1 MSRSI
6 TARGA
11 ITSLVAL
18 VTLSGGCLRR
28 EVATGEPTT
37 KISFDVVVP
46 QPAIDKVD
54 VLVMVDNSSS
64 MADKQRILADAVPD
78 LVRGLVQPKCVDKKT
93 RMPTGS
99 LADPLKTDGQQCAAG
114 SEPAF
119 TPITDMHI
127 GVISSS
133 LGGMGSKTCA
143 PGEPGRDNDDKGH
156 LLARSATGGTV
167 AAAGGLGF
175 LAWYPNVEQNQNKDR
190 HPQPPVPASV
200 DIDALGKAFKE
211 LVVGVGQRG
220 CGLEAQLESVYR
232 FLVQP
237 DPWTKIDVS
246 ADTQKASYGSPD
258 QVDVELLRQ
267 RAAFLRPDSL
277 VAVILLTDEDD
288 SSADPLSFD
297 GTGWLFGDDE
307 RVSRGTS
314 ACADAPASPE
324 CTSCELVQQCNPQDP
339 ACAKL
344 KNDPACATSGGV
356 LSAADD
362 SLNVRFHEMK
372 RRFGVDPQFP
382 VSRYVDAF
390 TKTKVP
396 RRASEHAHGAYA
408 ATPDCTNPLFAAH
421 LPSEPN
427 EELCK
432 LPRGP
437 RTSDHVYFAI
447 IGGVPN
453 QLLPES
459 GESAAIDWTK
469 LLGKDPAHYD
479 ETGIDPH
486 MIPSTEPR
494 AGLASPTATDLA
506 DPVHGREW
514 STGGTDLEFACTFA
528 LYENQN
534 GGIVPTRRTCT
545 TNDSSCDCDGKRS
558 TPLCDPSDNRVQV
571 RGKAY
576 PTRRELMVARGL
588 GDQAVVAS
596 LCPKQLT
603 APDGDDYGYR
613 PAVRSIT
620 KRLEDGLTASCL
632 PRPLVRDAD
641 GRSVPCLV
649 LATLAEPGG
658 EETCTKLGLGI
669 PKADVVARVRERA
682 VADDGEASRLLPVCE
697 VPQREV
703 APGESCRDE
712 DQKQGFCYVENIPGL
727 RCSHSILFTKPT
739 THLVNARFSL
749 QCITLDGKP

>member
-1 MSRSI
+1 MARSI
-6 TARGA
+6 RLLAFA
-11 ITSLVAL
+11 AL
-18 VTLSGGCLRR
+18 LSASACLRR
-28 EVATGEPTT
+28 EVATDEPTT

-54 VLVMVDNSSS
+54 VIVMVDNSSS

-93 RMPTGS
+93 RAATGV
-99 LADPLKTDGQQCAAG
+99 LADPLKPDGQQCAAG
-114 SEPAF
+114 AEPAF
-119 TPITDMHI
+119 VPITDMHI

-143 PGEPGRDNDDKGH
+143 SDADHDNDDRGH
-156 LLARSATGGTV
+156 LLARSAGGGTV
-167 AAAGGLGF
+167 AAAGSLGF
-175 LAWYPNVEQNQNKDR
+175 LAWYPDVEQNKNKAR
-190 HPQPPVPASV
+190 HPDPPVPASA
-200 DIDALGKAFKE
+200 DIAALGASFKE

-237 DPWTKIDVS
+237 DPWTRIDVS
-246 ADTQKASYGSPD
+246 PDTRKASYGPAGE
-258 QVDVELLRQ
+258 VDVELLRQ

-297 GTGWLFGDDE
+297 GTGWVFGDDQ

-314 ACADAPASPE
+314 ACASSPASPA
-324 CTSCELVQQCNPQDP
+324 CTSCALDQSDP
-339 ACAKL
+339 ACAV
-344 KNDPACATSGGV
+344 SGG
-356 LSAADD
+356 LLDASED

-390 TKTKVP
+390 TKPKVP
-396 RRASEHAHGAYA
+396 RRASEHQRGVYA
-408 ATPDCTNPLFAAH
+408 AKPDCTNPLFAAH
-421 LPSEPN
+421 LPSEPD

-453 QLLPES
+453 QLLPDS
-459 GESAAIDWTK
+459 GESAEIDWTK

-486 MIPSTEPR
+486 MIPSTTPR
-494 AGLASPTATDLA
+494 DGLPGPTATDLA

-514 STGGTDLEFACTFA
+514 STGGTDLELACTFA
-528 LYENQN
+528 LFENQN
-534 GGIVPTRRTCT
+534 GTIVPTRRTCT
-545 TNDSSCDCDGKRS
+545 ATDGSCDCDGKRD
-558 TPLCDPSDNRVQV
+558 TPLCDPADRHVQI

-576 PTRRELMVARGL
+576 PTRRELMVAREL
-588 GDQAVVAS
+588 GDHAIVAS

-603 APDGDDYGYR
+603 APASDDYGYR

-632 PRPLVRDAD
+632 PRPLTRDAA
-641 GRSVPCLV
+641 GGSVSCLV
-649 LATLAEPGG
+649 LATLPEPGG
-658 EETCTKLGLGI
+658 DDACTKLGLGI
-669 PKADVVARVRERA
+669 PRAELVARVRDKAAAE
-682 VADDGEASRLLPVCE
+682 DGEASRLLPVCE
-697 VPQREV
+697 VPQV
-703 APGESCRDE
+703 LAPPGESCRDE
-712 DQKQGFCYVENIPGL
+712 GDKQGFCYVENVPGL
-727 RCSHSILFTKPT
+727 RCSQSILFTKPT

-749 QCITLDGKP
+749 QCITLDKLDKLDGKP

>member
-1 MSRSI
+1 MARSTI
-6 TARGA
+6 ARGLL
-11 ITSLVAL
+11 TSLVTLTAL
-18 VTLSGGCLRR
+18 TTGCLRR
-28 EVATGEPTT
+28 EVGTEEPTT

-93 RMPTGS
+93 RAPTGV
-99 LADPLKTDGQQCAAG
+99 LADPLKPDGQQCAPG

-119 TPITDMHI
+119 VPITDMHI

-133 LGGMGSKTCA
+133 LGGMGSKTCPVDA
-143 PGEPGRDNDDKGH
+143 NRDNDDKAH
-156 LLARSATGGTV
+156 LLARSAGGGTV
-167 AAAGGLGF
+167 AAAGSLGF
-175 LAWYPNVEQNQNKDR
+175 LAWYPDVEQNQNKAR
-190 HPQPPVPASV
+190 HPDPPVPATGN
-200 DIDALGKAFKE
+200 IDALGAAFKE

-237 DPWTKIDVS
+237 DPWTTIDVS
-246 ADTQKASYGSPD
+246 ATTRKASYGPSD

-297 GTGWLFGDDE
+297 GTGWVFGDDQ

-314 ACADAPASPE
+314 VCTTSPASPE
-324 CTSCELVQQCNPQDP
+324 CTSCELVRTCNPTDP

-344 KNDPACATSGGV
+344 KNDPACAVSGG
-356 LSAADD
+356 LLDASED

-390 TKTKVP
+390 TKPKVP
-396 RRASEHAHGAYA
+396 RRSSEHERGAYSA
-408 ATPDCTNPLFAAH
+408 KPDCTNPLFAAH

-432 LPRGP
+432 LPHGP

-469 LLGKDPAHYD
+469 LLGKDPARYD

-494 AGLASPTATDLA
+494 EGLPGPTATDLA
-506 DPVHGREW
+506 DPVNGREW
-514 STGGTDLEFACTFA
+514 STGGTDLQFACTFD
-528 LYENQN
+528 LYENV
-534 GGIVPTRRTCT
+534 GGSIVPTRRTCAPS
-545 TNDSSCDCDGKRS
+545 DASCDCDGKRG
-558 TPLCDPSDNRVQV
+558 TPLCDPSDAKVQI

-576 PTRRELMVARGL
+576 PTRRELMVAHEL
-588 GDQAVVAS
+588 GEHAIVAS

-603 APDGDDYGYR
+603 APESDDYGYR

-620 KRLEDGLTASCL
+620 RRLEDGLTASCL
-632 PRPLVRDAD
+632 PRALTRDGSD
-641 GRSVPCLV
+641 GSVPCLV
-649 LATLAEPGG
+649 LATLPDPGG

-669 PKADVVARVRERA
+669 PRADLLAKVRDRA
-682 VADDGEASRLLPVCE
+682 AAEEGEASRLLPVCE
-697 VPQREV
+697 VPQI
-703 APGESCRDE
+703 AAAAGESCRDE
-712 DQKQGFCYVENIPGL
+712 DQKQGFCYVENVAGL
-727 RCSHSILFTKPT
+727 RCSQSILFTKPT
-739 THLVNARFSL
+739 THLVNARFGL
-749 QCITLDGKP
+749 QCITVEGKP